1 MTLNLQHLKN
11 GLTMLKLGNLE
22 LHQLFSV
29 PVGIVRM
36 PKLDSETKEKLIN
49 NKEVVQRP
57 NPNSPSD
64 TLVLLNDF
72 SQLKKDITEQVNSF
86 VQGCLGYSNAVDFK
100 MTNSWVS
107 KQPPGEQV
115 YMHNHANSLISAVY
129 YLKTPTNCGRLIVH
143 KRKHYDNVFSETVEI
158 PIENHTPVTATGWPF
173 EVEEDML
180 IMFPSNLEHSVEP
193 NSSNQ
198 DRYSLATNFFAFGT
212 FGYDNVKQLEI
223 KQWND

>member
-1 MTLNLQHLKN
+1 
-11 GLTMLKLGNLE
+11 MLKLGNLE

-36 PKLDSETKEKLIN
+36 PKLDSKTKEKLIN

-57 NPNSPSD
+57 NSNSPND

-72 SQLKKDITEQVNSF
+72 TQLKNDITDQVNSF
-86 VQGCLGYSNAVDFK
+86 VKGCLGYSNALDFK

-129 YLKTPTNCGRLIVH
+129 YLTTPPNCGRLIVH
-143 KRKHYDNVFSETVEI
+143 RRKHYDNVFSETVEI
-158 PIENHTPVTATGWPF
+158 PVENYTPVAASGWPF

-193 NSSNQ
+193 NSSDT
-198 DRYSLATNFFAFGT
+198 DRYSLASNFFAFGE
-212 FGYDNVKQLEI
+212 FGYNKVKQLEI
-223 KQWND
+223 KEWND